1 MAYRNPYQRTHRVGD
16 QIQRE
21 LADLLQKDVK
31 DPRIGFLSV
40 TGVEVSPDLSLAR
53 IYVSIYEPE
62 LEQSDSLLGL
72 ESASG
77 YLRSQLKKRLHLKRI
92 PELHFLR
99 DDSIE
104 RGARINATL
113 ADLEN

>member
-1 MAYRNPYQRTHRVGD
+1 MSHRNPYQRTDRVGD

-21 LADLLQKDVK
+21 LADLFLRGVK

-40 TGVEVSPDLSLAR
+40 TGVEVSPDLGLAR
-53 IYVSIYEPE
+53 VYVSIYGTESD
-62 LEQSDSLLGL
+62 QSGTLQGL

-77 YLRSQLKKRLHLKRI
+77 YLRAQLKRRLHLKRI
-92 PELHFLR
+92 PELQFHR

-104 RGARINATL
+104 RGAKINAAL
-113 ADLEN
+113 ADLEV